1 MRPLPR
7 AEVAFAAFDPRPF
20 AAVAHC
26 TVTNGADDSR
36 MQIVVPKPLAR
47 GNDLDVMG
55 HG

>member
-7 AEVAFAAFDPRPF
+7 AEVAFAALDLRAL
-20 AAVAHC
+20 AAITDS
-26 TVTNGADDSR
+26 TVSHGADHSR